1 MPAPLSSLSAASS
14 APSLDAKAAEIR
26 KIQQTAQAFESI
38 LLRQMLREVRQ
49 SSILAKPADSHSA
62 YLEMADEQMANHL
75 AEQGG
80 FGFGKA
86 MAEQLMRQVSAAQLI
101 NSPGLAVKP

>member
-1 MPAPLSSLSAASS
+1 MSTALTALSAGG
-14 APSLDAKAAEIR
+14 APTPSDPQAAQIR

-49 SSILAKPADSHSA
+49 SSIVAKPASSHSA
-62 YLEMADEQMANHL
+62 YLEMADEQMANHM
-75 AEQGG
+75 AAQGG

-86 MAEQLMRQVSAAQLI
+86 MAEQLMRQVNAAQLI
-101 NSPGLAVKP
+101 DPARLAVKP